1 MKQLTVHLDAVVIIT
16 LVFLASLGM
25 NVWQVLNS
33 RELMQKY
40 VDAEWELG
48 NTKANVVYARRL
60 LKACD
65 PVKYADLDLNL

>member
-1 MKQLTVHLDAVVIIT
+1 MKQLTVHLDAVAIIA

-25 NVWQVLNS
+25 NVWQFLNN

-48 NTKANVVYARRL
+48 NTRANVVYTRRL
-60 LKACD
+60 LKTCNPD
-65 PVKYADLDLNL
+65 KHDDLDVKP

>member
-1 MKQLTVHLDAVVIIT
+1 MKQLTVHLDAVAIIALVIFTSVGI
-16 LVFLASLGM
+16 
-25 NVWQVLNS
+25 NVWQFHNN

-48 NTKANVVYARRL
+48 NTKANVIYARRL

-65 PVKYADLDLNL
+65 PDKYADQDLKL